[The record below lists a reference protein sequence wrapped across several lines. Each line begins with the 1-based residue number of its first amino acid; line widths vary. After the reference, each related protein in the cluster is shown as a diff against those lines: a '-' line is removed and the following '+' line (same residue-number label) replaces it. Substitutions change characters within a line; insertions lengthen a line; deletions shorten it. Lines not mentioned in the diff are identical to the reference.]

1 LAADQ
6 NHTPRA
12 DDSEGPTLD
21 RLRAREAL
29 LSEAEHI
36 VRLGSYVWE
45 PRKSTLWSDEFYRII
60 GCEPGTVQ
68 PSADVFFGAVHPDDR
83 ADVRAAAVSTAT
95 LGIMPDIEFRVIRRD
110 NGEMR
115 HIRGSGCVY
124 RAEDGSVQ
132 RIVGALLDITE
143 SKRAALA
150 LEQSLAVSRAA
161 EELAQAGSFVIRL
174 EPLEIT
180 LSDGLRRLT
189 GLPAHPARGGGDDG
203 TLDPKLGLALL
214 YPDDRVRILG
224 WWKRLLEAGSVEA
237 IQIRIQH
244 QDGTTRH
251 LHARATVMPFL
262 CDGGKRVV
270 GSALDISARVE
281 MEQDLQRAAK
291 LEAVGT
297 LAAGIAHDF
306 NNYLLVVGSALELV
320 TRAEVE
326 TRQQLIKNAQR
337 AVTRCA
343 ELTRQLLGF
352 ARRQPFAPELIDVCA
367 VVEAMHE
374 LFRQSLGRRAQLRVD
389 TPGAALFAHVDA
401 RHLEQM
407 LANLIV
413 NAADAIETSG
423 RGLGEVNII
432 ADQLHLMAAVS
443 GTPDS
448 VSAGHFTRIRVEDDG
463 GGVAPEFLPRI
474 FEPYFT
480 TKPRGRGTG
489 LGLSAVYGMAHQN
502 GGVVTVDALPAGTRF
517 ALWFPV
523 PEQRVAPPPRRSAHP
538 DARAPR
544 ILVVDDVPELR
555 FATALSL
562 RAAGFETLEASGA
575 ETALAE
581 LASREVDVVLSD
593 IQMPG
598 IDGYALAAEIAKC
611 HPGLPVVLM
620 TGYARAAAEH
630 DVPSYRLLHKPF
642 SEAALLAAVQSA
654 LA

>member
-6 NHTPRA
+6 NHKLRA
-12 DDSEGPTLD
+12 DDAEGPTLD

-36 VRLGSYVWE
+36 VRVGSYVWE

-83 ADVRAAAVSTAT
+83 AEVRAAAVSTAT
-95 LGIMPDIEFRVIRRD
+95 LGIMPDFEFRVIRRD

-115 HIRGSGCVY
+115 YIRGSGCVY

-150 LEQSLAVSRAA
+150 LEQSLAVSQAA

-174 EPLEIT
+174 DPLEIT
-180 LSDGLRRLT
+180 LSDGLHRLT
-189 GLPAHPARGGGDDG
+189 GLPQG
-203 TLDPKLGLALL
+203 TLDPQLGMALL
-214 YPDDRVRILG
+214 YPDDRVRMLG

-237 IQIRIQH
+237 IQIRIQR

-251 LHARATVMPFL
+251 LYARATVMPFL
-262 CDGGKRVV
+262 SDGGKRVV

-281 MEQDLQRAAK
+281 LEQDLQRAAK

-320 TRAEVE
+320 TRAEHE

-367 VVEAMHE
+367 VVEGMHE
-374 LFRQSLGRRAQLRVD
+374 LFRQSLGRRAELRVA

-413 NAADAIETSG
+413 NAADAIEASG
-423 RGLGEVNII
+423 RGLGQVRII
-432 ADQLHLMAAVS
+432 ADQLQLMAASS
-443 GTPDS
+443 GTPDC
-448 VSAGHFTRIRVEDDG
+448 VSAGRFTRIRVEDDG
-463 GGVAPEFLPRI
+463 GGVAPEYLPRI

-517 ALWFPV
+517 SLWFPV
-523 PEQRVAPPPRRSAHP
+523 PEQRVARPPRQSARP

-544 ILVVDDVPELR
+544 ILVVDDVAELR

-562 RAAGFETLEASGA
+562 RAAGFEALEAAGGEA
-575 ETALAE
+575 ALAE
-581 LASREVDVVLSD
+581 LALRPFDVVLSD

-598 IDGYALAAEIAKC
+598 MDGYALAAEIARR
-611 HPGLPVVLM
+611 HSGLPVVLM
-620 TGYARAAAEH
+620 TGYARAAAEQQIAA
-630 DVPSYRLLHKPF
+630 YRLLYKPF

>member
-6 NHTPRA
+6 NHNLRA
-12 DDSEGPTLD
+12 DDGDGPTLD

-36 VRLGSYVWE
+36 VRVGSYVWE
-45 PRKSTLWSDEFYRII
+45 PRKSTLWSDEFYRIL
-60 GCEPGTVQ
+60 GCEPGTVE
-68 PSADVFFGAVHPDDR
+68 PSSEVFFGAVHPDDR
-83 ADVRAAAVSTAT
+83 ASVRAAAVSTAT
-95 LGIMPDIEFRVIRRD
+95 LGIMPELEYRVIRRD
-110 NGEMR
+110 NGELR
-115 HIRGSGCVY
+115 YIRGNGCVY
-124 RAEDGSVQ
+124 RAADGSVQ
-132 RIVGALLDITE
+132 RIVGALLDITD

-161 EELAQAGSFVIRL
+161 EELAQAGSFVVRL
-174 EPLEIT
+174 DPLEIT
-180 LSDGLRRLT
+180 LSEGLRRLT
-189 GLPAHPARGGGDDG
+189 GLPEG
-203 TLDPKLGLALL
+203 TLDPQLGLGLI
-214 YPDDRVRILG
+214 YPDDRPRMLE
-224 WWKRLLEAGSVEA
+224 WWKRLIDAGSVEA
-237 IQIRIQH
+237 IQIRIRTH
-244 QDGTTRH
+244 TGTTRH
-251 LHARATVMPFL
+251 LYTRATVMPFL
-262 CDGGKRVV
+262 SDGGQRVV
-270 GSALDISARVE
+270 GTTLDISTRVE
-281 MEQDLQRAAK
+281 LEEELQRAAK

-306 NNYLLVVGSALELV
+306 NNYLMIVGSALELV

-326 TRQQLIKNAQR
+326 TRNQLIKNAQR

-352 ARRQPFAPELIDVCA
+352 ARRQPFAPELIDVRA
-367 VVEAMHE
+367 VVEGMHE
-374 LFRQSLGRRAQLRVD
+374 LFRQSLERRAELRVD
-389 TPGAALFAHVDA
+389 TASAALFARVDG

-413 NAADAIETSG
+413 NAADAIEASHP
-423 RGLGEVNII
+423 GLGEVRII
-432 ADQLHLMAAVS
+432 ADQVQLTAALN

-463 GGVAPEFLPRI
+463 GGVAPEYLPRI

-523 PEQRVAPPPRRSAHP
+523 PELRVTTPQRETSRPKAP
-538 DARAPR
+538 APR

-562 RAAGFETLEASGA
+562 RAAGFETLEAPGA
-575 ETALAE
+575 EAALAE
-581 LASREVDVVLSD
+581 LAQRKFDVVLSD

-598 IDGYALAAEIAKC
+598 IDGYALAAEIGRC
-611 HPGLPVVLM
+611 HPGLAVVLM
-620 TGYARAAAEH
+620 TGYARAGSVDEVA
-630 DVPSYRLLHKPF
+630 SYHLLHKPF
-642 SEAALLAAVQSA
+642 SEAALIAAIQAA
-654 LA
+654 LS